1 MGRLCVVSPSDKKY
15 ICQQLLA
22 IERAENIK
30 ILHAIESG
38 SRAWGF
44 PSQDSDFDIRFIYVR
59 PQKNYLS
66 IDIPK
71 DDINTPIVDDALL
84 NAPFDLAGWD
94 LRKTLKLLL
103 RSNAIVY
110 EWLLSPVLYVSDKSF
125 IEQLKSFYIESAN
138 LNAITYHYYSI
149 ANGLWQDG
157 ANANKKLTVKK
168 YLYVIRPVLCLL
180 YIKRH
185 QLPPPMDIASL
196 IAGLTLKPSIIETL
210 QQLIDIKLQLTESQ
224 AIPTFPILDKLIA
237 QCLSHRVEKVKV
249 EFFDEELKRK
259 ADGIFRSYLF

>member
-15 ICQQLLA
+15 ICQQLSA

-71 DDINTPIVDDALL
+71 DDINTPIVDDAVL

-110 EWLLSPVLYVSDKSF
+110 EWLLSPVLYVSECSF

-138 LNAITYHYYSI
+138 LKAITYHYYSI
-149 ANGLWQDG
+149 ANGLWQGG

-180 YIKRH
+180 YIKH
-185 QLPPPMDIASL
+185 QQLPPPMDIASL
-196 IAGLTLKPSIIETL
+196 ITGLTLTPSIIETL
-210 QQLIDIKLQLTESQ
+210 QQLIDTKLQLTESQ
-224 AIPTFPILDKLIA
+224 AIPTFPILDKLID

-249 EFFDEELKRK
+249 EFFDEELKQK
-259 ADGIFRSYLF
+259 ADEIFRSYLL